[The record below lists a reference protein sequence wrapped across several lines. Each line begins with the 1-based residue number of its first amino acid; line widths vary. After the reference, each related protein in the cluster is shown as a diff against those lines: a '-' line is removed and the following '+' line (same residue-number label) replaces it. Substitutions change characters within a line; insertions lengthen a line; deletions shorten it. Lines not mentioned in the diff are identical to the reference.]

1 MKKTLTTTT
10 GVIMLA
16 TPLML
21 FAGSLSLDDAYLDEG
36 PGAFSTP
43 TAGSHDVGR
52 TNVSTSEMYAW
63 EVRDA
68 YEFGPAGTTGSERTE
83 IAVFAEGVPQSN
95 DIGITYLKWDN

>member
-16 TPLML
+16 NPLML

-52 TNVSTSEMYAW
+52 TNLITSEMYAW
-63 EVRDA
+63 EAHDA
-68 YEFGPAGTTGSERTE
+68 YNSALQEQPAPNEPRSPFLQKAPRNRTTSELH
-83 IAVFAEGVPQSN
+83 A
-95 DIGITYLKWDN
+95 